1 MTYSEMMKMF
11 AHKVKNYS
19 VAQCKFA
26 VVDINKTLD
35 AVGDDMTNA
44 YVVKLYCEL
53 DAVHDRLLKLR
64 MS

>member
-1 MTYSEMMKMF
+1 MPYSEMMKLY
-11 AHKVKNYS
+11 ANKVKDYS
-19 VAQCKFA
+19 MEQCKFA

-35 AVGDDMTNA
+35 AVGDDLTDG

-64 MS
+64 KS

>member
-19 VAQCKFA
+19 MEQCKFA

-35 AVGDDMTNA
+35 VVGDDMANA

-64 MS
+64 KS

>member
-11 AHKVKNYS
+11 AHKVKDYS

-26 VVDINKTLD
+26 VADINEALD
-35 AVGDDMTNA
+35 KYGDDLTDK